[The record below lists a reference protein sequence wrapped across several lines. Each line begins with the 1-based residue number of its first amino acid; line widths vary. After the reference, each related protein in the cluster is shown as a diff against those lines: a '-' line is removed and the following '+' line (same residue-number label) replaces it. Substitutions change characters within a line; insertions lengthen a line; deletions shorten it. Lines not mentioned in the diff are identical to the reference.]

1 VDLSVILIVAVLS
14 TVAAAACL
22 GYLLGR
28 RIGDRERLFLA
39 NQNADLRAYA
49 TAQSARLTEAQRA
62 MDHEHAT
69 LDDARTQ
76 LTQVFRGLAAET
88 LKGANE
94 QFLALAQRE
103 LEVLARRSED
113 HLSAR
118 EKGVENLVAPLRD
131 ALQKL
136 NEENQRILEQ
146 RAADSASLRSQ
157 LMGVAQS
164 HHTLQAE
171 TARLVNALRAP
182 QVRGRWGEI
191 QLRRVAEL
199 AGMSAHCDFA
209 EQESA
214 RSEEGLR
221 RPDMIV
227 RLPAGRD
234 VVVDSKVP
242 LTHFLSALE
251 ATTDEARDSAL
262 AAHARL
268 VRSHVEQLS
277 SKEYWAK
284 FGSAEFVVLFI
295 PSDSLLS
302 SAAERDPDLIEW
314 ALSKSV
320 VLATPATLIALL
332 KAIAYG
338 WRQER
343 LNENAERISRLGR
356 ELHGRL
362 ATLSDHFANMG
373 QRLGGAV
380 RAYNAALGSLESRVI
395 ASARRLEE
403 LDAGS
408 EKKLADLGPI
418 EDSPRDLN

>member
-1 VDLSVILIVAVLS
+1 
-14 TVAAAACL
+14 
-22 GYLLGR
+22 
-28 RIGDRERLFLA
+28 
-39 NQNADLRAYA
+39 
-49 TAQSARLTEAQRA
+49 
-62 MDHEHAT
+62 
-69 LDDARTQ
+69 
-76 LTQVFRGLAAET
+76 
-88 LKGANE
+88 
-94 QFLALAQRE
+94 
-103 LEVLARRSED
+103 
-113 HLSAR
+113 
-118 EKGVENLVAPLRD
+118 
-131 ALQKL
+131 
-136 NEENQRILEQ
+136 
-146 RAADSASLRSQ
+146 
-157 LMGVAQS
+157 
-164 HHTLQAE
+164 
-171 TARLVNALRAP
+171 LVNALRAP

-251 ATTDEARDSAL
+251 ATTDGERDAAL

-343 LNENAERISRLGR
+343 LTENAERISRLGR

-373 QRLGGAV
+373 QRLGSAV

-408 EKKLADLGPI
+408 EKKLAELGPI
-418 EDSPRDLN
+418 EDSPRELN